1 MSTYIE
7 SENHSILSTIGETQ
21 DIESQLPKKIQPI
34 QDDTDLIPVNLPEE
48 KCKESLQGKLET
60 VVEDTSHLIPE
71 DLSDEK
77 SKDSLRSKLETVV
90 EDDSMSDLAYD
101 EKQAE
106 REKKL
111 RKLIL
116 KTDNIEKKLTLY
128 TDLLNDACEEMKE
141 RKLSLDLYYSYLNKL
156 SSYSQTSIIAL
167 SAASTFI
174 QSIVKPAE
182 QTDVIKVLLLSI
194 TSYSGFI
201 LAVSKFYKLDEK
213 KENAHNLRDRFAD
226 LQTKIQYYV
235 DYIKPWKDKAHYQ
248 HILNGKDKVTEWVG
262 LIEKIENEYH
272 GIIDSKRE
280 LSSNYDKIIDSYVT
294 KKYTRKYLQI
304 WHELET
310 EKLEERLKLQQL
322 KDQAEEAKQDRL
334 DRLDLEREK
343 RKKIKEKREQQF
355 RESMKNQ
362 DVFTDIHSSEKSS
375 WLGKLFN

>member
-1 MSTYIE
+1 MSTYID
-7 SENHSILSTIGETQ
+7 SDNHSILSTINETK
-21 DIESQLPKKIQPI
+21 DIESQLSKKNRPI
-34 QDDTDLIPVNLPEE
+34 Q
-48 KCKESLQGKLET
+48 
-60 VVEDTSHLIPE
+60 DTSHLIE
-71 DLSDEK
+71 VDLSEGK
-77 SKDSLRSKLETVV
+77 CKEPLQVKKETVV
-90 EDDSMSDLAYD
+90 EDDTMSDLAYD
-101 EKQAE
+101 DKQAE

-116 KTDNIEKKLTLY
+116 KTDNIEEKLTLY
-128 TDLLNDACEEMKE
+128 TKILNEACEEMKE
-141 RKLSLDLYYSYLNKL
+141 KKLSLDLYYSYLNIL

-182 QTDVIKVLLLSI
+182 QSNFIKVLLLSI

-235 DYIKPWKDKAHYQ
+235 DYIKPWNDKAHYQ

-304 WHELET
+304 WHELEY
-310 EKLEERLKLQQL
+310 EKIEERRKLQEL
-322 KDQAEEAKQDRL
+322 KDKAEEAKQDRL
-334 DRLDLEREK
+334 DRLEREK
-343 RKKIKEKREQQF
+343 RKKIKEKREEEF
-355 RESMKNQ
+355 RENMKNRKSVLTEIQ
-362 DVFTDIHSSEKSS
+362 HTNEKSS

>member
-7 SENHSILSTIGETQ
+7 SENLSILSTIGETK
-21 DIESQLPKKIQPI
+21 DVESQQPNKIQPI
-34 QDDTDLIPVNLPEE
+34 QDDNDLIPVNLPEE
-48 KCKESLQGKLET
+48 KSKEPLQVKSET
-60 VVEDTSHLIPE
+60 Q
-71 DLSDEK
+71 
-77 SKDSLRSKLETVV
+77 V
-90 EDDSMSDLAYD
+90 EDDTMSDLAYD
-101 EKQAE
+101 DKQAE

-182 QTDVIKVLLLSI
+182 QTDFIKVLLLSI

-375 WLGKLFN
+375 WLGKFFN

>member
-7 SENHSILSTIGETQ
+7 SENRSILSTIGETQ
-21 DIESQLPKKIQPI
+21 DIESQLPKKNRPI
-34 QDDTDLIPVNLPEE
+34 QDTSHLVSVDLSEG
-48 KCKESLQGKLET
+48 KSKESLQVKT
-60 VVEDTSHLIPE
+60 DTQ
-71 DLSDEK
+71 
-77 SKDSLRSKLETVV
+77 V
-90 EDDSMSDLAYD
+90 EDDTMSDLAYD
-101 EKQAE
+101 DKQAE

-116 KTDNIEKKLTLY
+116 KTDNNEEKLTLY
-128 TDLLNDACEEMKE
+128 TNILNEACEEMKE
-141 RKLSLDLYYSYLNKL
+141 TKLSLDLYYSYLNNL
-156 SSYSQTSIIAL
+156 SSYSQTSIIAF

-182 QTDVIKVLLLSI
+182 QSDFIKVLLLSI

-213 KENAHNLRDRFAD
+213 RENAHNLRDRFAD

-262 LIEKIENEYH
+262 LIEKVENEYH

-310 EKLEERLKLQQL
+310 EKLQERQKLQEL
-322 KDQAEEAKQDRL
+322 KDKADEIEQDRV
-334 DRLDLEREK
+334 DRIEREK
-343 RKKIKEKREQQF
+343 RKKIKEKREQEF
-355 RESMKNQ
+355 RENMNNRKSVLNEIQ
-362 DVFTDIHSSEKSS
+362 QTNEKPS
-375 WLGKLFN
+375 WLGKLFK